1 MNMGIKMITSDSSDY
16 PENLRKIHNPPE
28 KLYYKGDIGLLSGR
42 CVSVVGSR
50 TTNAYGKATA
60 EAIARQLAD
69 KDVCVISGMARGID
83 TCVHKGALSVFGKTA
98 AVLGCGLDICYPPE
112 NRELMREIEE
122 NGLLITE
129 YGPGTRAQKH
139 NFPNRNR
146 IISGLSEMT
155 VVVQARNRS
164 GALITAE
171 LAAEQGREVMAVPG
185 NIDSQYNLGSNKLIK
200 EGAIP
205 VISVSDVLDALGLN
219 SVSEEEA
226 KSKLSSMEYTIF
238 SLLKENG
245 EMSIDEVCAKL
256 EKTPAYINPV
266 IAVMEMKGFTFSEM
280 GKIFLANMQE
290 CSYNR
295 RLELSK

>member
-1 MNMGIKMITSDSSDY
+1 MMPDMPEY
-16 PENLRKIHNPPE
+16 PERLRQIKNKPK
-28 KLYYKGDIGLLSGR
+28 KLYYAGDISLLSGR

-50 TTNAYGKATA
+50 TTNTYGRSTA
-60 EAIARQLAD
+60 EKIARQLAG

-83 TCVHKGALSVFGKTA
+83 TCVHKSVLAAGGKTA

-112 NRELMREIEE
+112 NRLLMEEIEKK
-122 NGLLITE
+122 GLLITE
-129 YGPGTRAQKH
+129 YEPGTRAEKY

-164 GALITAE
+164 GSLITAE

-200 EGAIP
+200 EGAAP
-205 VISVSDVLDALGLN
+205 VISVTDILDVLGLN
-219 SVSEEEA
+219 QTSEEEA
-226 KSKLSSMEYTIF
+226 KAKLSDMEYAVF
-238 SLLKENG
+238 SLLKERG
-245 EMSIDEVCAKL
+245 EMSIDEVCTSLGKS
-256 EKTPAYINPV
+256 PAYINPI

-280 GKIFLANMQE
+280 GKIFLANM
-290 CSYNR
+290 
-295 RLELSK
+295 

>member
-1 MNMGIKMITSDSSDY
+1 MTPDMPEY
-16 PENLRKIHNPPE
+16 PERLRQIKNKPK
-28 KLYYKGDIGLLSGR
+28 KLYYAGDISLLSGR

-50 TTNAYGKATA
+50 TTNTYGRSTA
-60 EAIARQLAD
+60 EKIARQLAG

-83 TCVHKGALSVFGKTA
+83 TCVHKSVLAAGGKTA

-112 NRELMREIEE
+112 NRLLMEEIEKK
-122 NGLLITE
+122 GLLITE
-129 YGPGTRAQKH
+129 YEPGTRAEKY

-164 GALITAE
+164 GSLITAE

-200 EGAIP
+200 EGAAP
-205 VISVSDVLDALGLN
+205 VISVTDILDVLGLN
-219 SVSEEEA
+219 QTSEEEA
-226 KSKLSSMEYTIF
+226 KAKLSDMEYAVF
-238 SLLKENG
+238 SLLKEKG
-245 EMSIDEVCAKL
+245 EMSIDEVCASLGKS
-256 EKTPAYINPV
+256 PAYINPI

-280 GKIFLANMQE
+280 GKIFLANM
-290 CSYNR
+290 
-295 RLELSK
+295 